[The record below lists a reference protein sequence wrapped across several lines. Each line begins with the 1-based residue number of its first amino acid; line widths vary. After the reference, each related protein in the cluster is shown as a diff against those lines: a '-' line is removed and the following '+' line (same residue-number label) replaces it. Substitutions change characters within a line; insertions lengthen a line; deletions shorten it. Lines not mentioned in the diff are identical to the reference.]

1 MKSNKLFLT
10 GGIVLSAIAFSSTV
24 HASPLV
30 SIGDSATL
38 HFVGNATVFST
49 SNVFRDEVG
58 EVDDIVLTLTP
69 GLQLTSGTGTSNVSY
84 GATARYEIRK
94 YDDRNELDTELLNL
108 SAYGKFENA
117 RLVANAS
124 AAFFESQTNTGA
136 ANVIGALIESETT
149 TLRLNAEYRL
159 SPKFKFGA
167 GISYEEKDYLTFTN
181 AVADYD
187 IVRLPFDLFY
197 ELTPKLDLSA
207 GYTYSDRAVKDR
219 TGDFVDTSYDSEVHF
234 FNVGLRGELMP
245 KLTGTVKAGYRVR
258 EQSGGVK
265 DESTLGLDASLVWA
279 TTPKLSNTITLGRD
293 FGVAGVGDATEET
306 SIRLNSKYSIS
317 QQYFASAVLGYRMRD
332 YLAFG
337 REDDIIDFGLSLSYV
352 PNEYW
357 TISTGYTYSEND
369 SNAVGNSYTDNR
381 YELSASLKY

>member
-1 MKSNKLFLT
+1 MKINKLFLT
-10 GGIVLSAIAFSSTV
+10 GGILLSALAFNSTA

-38 HFVGNATVFST
+38 HFVGKATVYST
-49 SNVFRDEVG
+49 SNVFRDETA

-94 YDDRNELDTELLNL
+94 YDDRNELDTELINL
-108 SAYGKFENA
+108 SAYGKYENA

-136 ANVIGALIESETT
+136 ANVVGALIESETT
-149 TLRLNAEYRL
+149 ALNLNTEYRL

-187 IVRLPFDLFY
+187 LVRLPFDLFY

-207 GYTYSDRAVKDR
+207 GYTYSDRSVEDR
-219 TGDFVDTSYDSEVHF
+219 TGDLIDTSYDSEVHF

-245 KLTGTVKAGYRVR
+245 KLTGNVKVGYRVR
-258 EQSGGVK
+258 EQSAVK

-293 FGVAGVGDATEET
+293 FGVAGEGNATENT
-306 SIRLNSKYSIS
+306 SFRLNSKYSIS
-317 QQYFASAVLGYRMRD
+317 QQYFASAMLGYTMRD

-337 REDDIIDFGLSLSYV
+337 REDDMIDFGLSLSYV